1 MEEIKFKFS
10 VNWTKTTFYCGLD
23 VHKHELAVAIYTK
36 DDSLSE
42 FVKATIFSVT
52 SKGLSEF
59 WSFVSKYRPVG
70 FAMEATGIYH
80 HIIYKFLV
88 NKRSHVHWPFSIV
101 VVNPADAAGLPGRQK
116 FDRIDAEHLARYLA
130 MGLLRS
136 GKPVIE
142 VLEDLKAVFRMAARL
157 ERERMALKNRIKK
170 ILDRA
175 GIRPKHFDLNKNWTV
190 NFLELF
196 IEQEDSLG
204 RFIEQELGDKTSP
217 LQKSRTYLIKNL
229 KHLMP
234 FFNFSLTPTQR
245 ALIRQDLVELN
256 FKTGRKALLAV
267 EVDQVLLDRP
277 GLRARAHD
285 LSTIPGISPFSAVWI
300 LAEIGNI
307 KMYRTYKHFL
317 SYCGCC
323 PRIVSSGNKV
333 YSAHTQRHSNTYL
346 LTIFYNAAVVLCN
359 FTKKKS
365 ALKIYAD
372 RVNSMKSFRN
382 KKLVYCIVAGKI
394 AKIAYTLLKNKV
406 PFTPEL
412 GDPVILNPP
421 NGSFSLSDKKLIRKV
436 RNNLRRVK
444 LIPNIGDTL
453 GAKAEELLKELERV
467 MIK

>member
-1 MEEIKFKFS
+1 
-10 VNWTKTTFYCGLD
+10 
-23 VHKHELAVAIYTK
+23 
-36 DDSLSE
+36 
-42 FVKATIFSVT
+42 
-52 SKGLSEF
+52 
-59 WSFVSKYRPVG
+59 
-70 FAMEATGIYH
+70 
-80 HIIYKFLV
+80 
-88 NKRSHVHWPFSIV
+88 
-101 VVNPADAAGLPGRQK
+101 
-116 FDRIDAEHLARYLA
+116 
-130 MGLLRS
+130 
-136 GKPVIE
+136 
-142 VLEDLKAVFRMAARL
+142 
-157 ERERMALKNRIKK
+157 
-170 ILDRA
+170 
-175 GIRPKHFDLNKNWTV
+175 
-190 NFLELF
+190 
-196 IEQEDSLG
+196 
-204 RFIEQELGDKTSP
+204 GDKTSP

-346 LTIFYNAAVVLCN
+346 RTRFYNAAVVLCN

-382 KKLVYCIVAGKI
+382 KKLVYCIVTGKI

-412 GDPVILNPP
+412 GDPVILNHPD
-421 NGSFSLSDKKLIRKV
+421 GSFCLSDKKLILLVRKLK
-436 RNNLRRVK
+436 NCLKNLNVS
-444 LIPNIGDTL
+444 
-453 GAKAEELLKELERV
+453 
-467 MIK
+467 